1 MIDFSKMDD
10 FTSDFMLSQV
20 EAMKGLIYNDARKG
34 IMQNG
39 KSGFQYRSVDYAN
52 LKADGA
58 YGRQASRNVD
68 YVDMTLTGDLWN
80 RIAFKSEENLAELNF
95 DENDTNKILHN
106 LKYNRVIND
115 LSDENLETIT
125 DNFIVKLADNIEQ
138 LNGIEEI
145 IVSLNI

>member
-10 FTSDFMLSQV
+10 FTSDFMLSQA
-20 EAMKGLIYNDARKG
+20 EAMKELIYNNARKG

-39 KSGFQYRSVDYAN
+39 ARGLQYRSIDYAN

-58 YGRQASRNVD
+58 YGRQASKNVD

-80 RIAFKSEENLAELNF
+80 RIAFKSEENLSELNF
-95 DENDTNKILHN
+95 NEADTNKILHN
-106 LKYNRVIND
+106 LKYNRVIDD

-125 DNFIVKLADNIEQ
+125 DNFVIKLADNIEQ